1 MEKALKIIS
10 ILLILFIV
18 IFLSIGYSA
27 FQSSLVVS
35 DIKSIVRAYADIR
48 VTGVTASGANNG
60 YTSYDE
66 YDVTSIE
73 SEIVLPN
80 TNSTIT
86 YNVEIT
92 NLGSQDMA
100 LTNITGL
107 PNTME
112 IKNINYTYGTKLCDN
127 TRCHNGSINT
137 ITFTV
142 GYKSTVTEGTNNS
155 TLIHADFIFK
165 KVFSITYN
173 NFADTTGL
181 PVEILESSTIT
192 IDMSGLSNVP
202 SNITTTGAQGT
213 YTNSTLTL
221 SNPSGDVTVTAV
233 SGNSEVIEN
242 EDGTTTTVTE
252 TTTENQDGST
262 TTLINKVI
270 TDSGGNVVST
280 SETETTTTTNQDGSS
295 SSTSNTTNYD
305 ASGNVTSTS
314 ETATTTN
321 VNGSSNSTTTT
332 YDVNGTPI
340 SGSTNTVDTSGNSN
354 TQEVAYDSQGNT
366 VVTAYTID
374 TSANQNGGETID
386 DSIETGFIPF
396 DGSSD
401 WELNMTFIYNS
412 ENNSTTTAA
421 TTVAILGCSDWTGGT
436 FNGGFTFRIYNYK
449 NTGSST
455 ATSTYKYN
463 GMLKYRTQLQIEN
476 QESTGATIA
485 YMINTNN
492 SGAIMTSPMTY
503 TIHASK
509 IGSQMTLTIS
519 PNSELTYN
527 PTRNENTTAKG
538 LTTASAGTEF
548 TKTWTANDNS
558 ASTDIT
564 IGGYMSSSGEISQKA
579 NIEVLDFSVRKI

>member
-1 MEKALKIIS
+1 MERKLKII
-10 ILLILFIV
+10 ILLLIV
-18 IFLSIGYSA
+18 LIVLCLSIGYSA
-27 FQSSLVVS
+27 FQSSLIVS
-35 DIKSIVRAYADIR
+35 DIKGLVRARADIR
-48 VTGVTASGANNG
+48 ITNVTASSTNSG
-60 YTSYDE
+60 YTTYDE
-66 YDVTSIE
+66 YDVRAIE
-73 SEIVLPN
+73 SSIILPN
-80 TNSTIT
+80 TSDTVT
-86 YNVEIT
+86 YAVEIT
-92 NLGSQDMA
+92 NIGSQDMA
-100 LTNITGL
+100 LTEITGL
-107 PNTME
+107 PSNME
-112 IKNINYTYGTKLCDN
+112 IKNMNYTYGTKLCDAY
-127 TRCHNGSINT
+127 RCHNGSINT
-137 ITFTV
+137 INLTI
-142 GYKSTVTEGTNNS
+142 GYKNTVSSGSNNAES
-155 TLIHADFIFK
+155 IHLDFTFK
-165 KVFSITYN
+165 KVYSINYV
-173 NFADTTGL
+173 NFTDTTGL

-242 EDGTTTTVTE
+242 EDGTTTTVSE

-262 TTLINKVI
+262 TTLINKVT

-412 ENNSTTTAA
+412 NLNGSTSAA
-421 TTVAILGCSDWTGGT
+421 KTVSILGCSDWTGGS
-436 FNGGFTFRIYNYK
+436 FNGGFTLRIYNFK
-449 NTGSST
+449 NSGSDT
-455 ATSTYKYN
+455 ATSTYKYH
-463 GMLKYRTQLQIEN
+463 GMLKYRTQIQFEDQN
-476 QESTGATIA
+476 GEAGATTD
-485 YMINTNN
+485 YVINTNN

-503 TIHASK
+503 ELYISK
-509 IGSQMTLTIS
+509 IGKQMTLTIS
-519 PNSELTYN
+519 PTAELIYN
-527 PTRNENTTAKG
+527 PIRNSNTNG
-538 LTTASAGTEF
+538 ITTASAGTKF

-564 IGGYMSSSGEISQKA
+564 IGGYMSASGEISQKA
-579 NIEVLDFSVRKI
+579 NIEVLSFSVRKTS

>member
-181 PVEILESSTIT
+181 ATEILQDEVKT
-192 IDMSGLSNVP
+192 IDFSSLSSIPNNV
-202 SNITTTGAQGT
+202 SVTGAT
-213 YTNSTLTL
+213 ESFSNSILTL
-221 SNPSGDVTVTAV
+221 SNAFDDVVISA
-233 SGNSEVIEN
+233 SYNSNIPDGSQEHPYEN
-242 EDGTTTTVTE
+242 TSSIYTTTGLQEGYTIFTE
-252 TTTENQDGST
+252 APGNPLVVVDENNKITEFSFTDKNASVNLNSSPLNTEILAFDGDNITIHLKFTTIFNDNTRKNVLGALSFNSATNKYSGFVLDVYQAYDIRIYALNNATINSYGYGGTLIYSFSITQALSRINTEYTIDITYTSSTKTITTTMNPG
-262 TTLINKVI
+262 NN
-270 TDSGGNVVST
+270 SG
-280 SETETTTTTNQDGSS
+280 
-295 SSTSNTTNYD
+295 TSNTQSKSSTVFPTSLAD
-305 ASGNVTSTS
+305 ATVTVGGNG
-314 ETATTTN
+314 A
-321 VNGSSNSTTTT
+321 NST
-332 YDVNGTPI
+332 YDMN
-340 SGSTNTVDTSGNSN
+340 SMTV
-354 TQEVAYDSQGNT
+354 
-366 VVTAYTID
+366 
-374 TSANQNGGETID
+374 
-386 DSIETGFIPF
+386 
-396 DGSSD
+396 
-401 WELNMTFIYNS
+401 S
-412 ENNSTTTAA
+412 E
-421 TTVAILGCSDWTGGT
+421 
-436 FNGGFTFRIYNYK
+436 
-449 NTGSST
+449 
-455 ATSTYKYN
+455 
-463 GMLKYRTQLQIEN
+463 
-476 QESTGATIA
+476 
-485 YMINTNN
+485 
-492 SGAIMTSPMTY
+492 
-503 TIHASK
+503 
-509 IGSQMTLTIS
+509 
-519 PNSELTYN
+519 
-527 PTRNENTTAKG
+527 
-538 LTTASAGTEF
+538 
-548 TKTWTANDNS
+548 
-558 ASTDIT
+558 
-564 IGGYMSSSGEISQKA
+564 
-579 NIEVLDFSVRKI
+579 FSVVKG